1 MTLRNIAFFVSAGV
15 LGCLTSL
22 PSSAQQVN
30 CVREPIEV
38 STVRRKGVAELM
50 PSIVFTCGG
59 GTEQTLLTF
68 DLEIFLSVEVAN
80 PVIGPGPND
89 IDAVLV
95 VTGPPSAGV
104 GEGKLS
110 SPEQGTPVGKI
121 IQGKQ
126 NPNLNRAVRFEDV
139 PYQGIST
146 AYTLR
151 WLRARAIS
159 RLREGPIVTGAQ
171 FTEGINQTFFDDPPL
186 ANRPFVSFE
195 AEHFPALQG
204 GPGTIVITEA
214 GNPRTFLKRFE
225 TEPGFPGIPAQ
236 DDPLAI
242 YDTES
247 GYLPDPSGPFSPA
260 GSGTRLILGIDL
272 PPGLDATVSLPACI
286 ESRTTPGFWLRAV
299 LDPDEDF
306 SGGTLIDDCD
316 DPPLTMI
323 PPDDP
328 VGAGDFFVYEAEGD
342 AGVTGADALDSFAIP
357 VSADCPNG
365 PVEGMVEVKGFL
377 GPLEGGS
384 PGGVPL
390 SEAGRDQLIG
400 VLPLFVFL
408 LDPISVIIP
417 PPMFCDEPQINIQVP
432 GNGIVDGATFRSPPL
447 QPGSIV
453 SVFGENLMPGMPAN
467 ANSVPLPTELDG
479 TQVEVDGVPAPL
491 FFGSNGQMNFQML
504 RDAEAPPLRE
514 ERSVRQGSRT
524 ATIVVK
530 HSGLESDPVQV
541 ELSDHAPGIF
551 TADFGAGRAI
561 AFDAV
566 DGALAQPVGSLP
578 GS

>member
-1 MTLRNIAFFVSAGV
+1 M
-15 LGCLTSL
+15 
-22 PSSAQQVN
+22 
-30 CVREPIEV
+30 
-38 STVRRKGVAELM
+38 
-50 PSIVFTCGG
+50 
-59 GTEQTLLTF
+59 
-68 DLEIFLSVEVAN
+68 
-80 PVIGPGPND
+80 IGPGPND

-225 TEPGFPGIPAQ
+225 SRAWLSGDSRPGRS
-236 DDPLAI
+236 L
-242 YDTES
+242 
-247 GYLPDPSGPFSPA
+247 GYLRHGKRLPPRPQRPVQPG

-316 DPPLTMI
+316 DPP
-323 PPDDP
+323 P
-328 VGAGDFFVYEAEGD
+328 YH
-342 AGVTGADALDSFAIP
+342 DSARRP
-357 VSADCPNG
+357 RRRRRLLC
-365 PVEGMVEVKGFL
+365 L
-377 GPLEGGS
+377 R
-384 PGGVPL
+384 
-390 SEAGRDQLIG
+390 GR
-400 VLPLFVFL
+400 
-408 LDPISVIIP
+408 
-417 PPMFCDEPQINIQVP
+417 
-432 GNGIVDGATFRSPPL
+432 R
-447 QPGSIV
+447 
-453 SVFGENLMPGMPAN
+453 
-467 ANSVPLPTELDG
+467 
-479 TQVEVDGVPAPL
+479 
-491 FFGSNGQMNFQML
+491 
-504 RDAEAPPLRE
+504 
-514 ERSVRQGSRT
+514 
-524 ATIVVK
+524 
-530 HSGLESDPVQV
+530 
-541 ELSDHAPGIF
+541 
-551 TADFGAGRAI
+551 
-561 AFDAV
+561 
-566 DGALAQPVGSLP
+566 
-578 GS
+578 